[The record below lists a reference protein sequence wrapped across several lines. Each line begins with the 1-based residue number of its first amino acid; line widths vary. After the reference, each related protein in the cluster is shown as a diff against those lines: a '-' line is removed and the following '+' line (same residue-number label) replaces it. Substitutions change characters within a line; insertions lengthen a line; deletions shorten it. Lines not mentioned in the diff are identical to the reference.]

1 MWQFIENNI
10 FSIITAIIA
19 IIALWQTHR
28 QITISNKHHL
38 FDKRID
44 RFITVNGLMS
54 LFKES
59 KHLMVIEDYDQFID
73 LTVLFHSLTNN
84 IYLKDIG
91 TIIDN
96 TNEESIRQNFLVK
109 LEEMKKLSIEIKFLF
124 HGDKINIIK
133 DFVYEYQELLR
144 TIYKEQIILNKILK
158 KNSENPT
165 EFIKLQKEFGERK
178 FREDLYAEYEKIKAL
193 YDVIIEKN
201 IMNNIENQIKF

>member
-38 FDKRID
+38 FDKRVD
-44 RFITVNGLMS
+44 RFISVNSLIS

-59 KHLMVIEDYDQFID
+59 RNLMDIEGYDHFID
-73 LTVLFHSLTNN
+73 LTVLFHGLTNN
-84 IYLKDIG
+84 TYLKDIG

-96 TNEESIRQNFLVK
+96 TSEENIRQNFLVK

-144 TIYKEQIILNKILK
+144 IMYKEQIILNKILE
-158 KNSENPT
+158 KNTKNPT

-178 FREDLYAEYEKIKAL
+178 YREELYAEYEKIKAL

>member
-1 MWQFIENNI
+1 M
-10 FSIITAIIA
+10 
-19 IIALWQTHR
+19 
-28 QITISNKHHL
+28 
-38 FDKRID
+38 
-44 RFITVNGLMS
+44 
-54 LFKES
+54 
-59 KHLMVIEDYDQFID
+59 
-73 LTVLFHSLTNN
+73 TNN

-144 TIYKEQIILNKILK
+144 SIYKEQIILNKILK

-165 EFIKLQKEFGERK
+165 EFIKLQKEFGERR
-178 FREDLYAEYEKIKAL
+178 FREDLYAEYEKIKLL
-193 YDVIIEKN
+193 YDAIIEKN
-201 IMNNIENQIKF
+201 IIKSIERQIEF